1 MGWTTMLAYITGW
14 FVVGNGSAD
23 CSDTTIA
30 KLHEFFDHTG
40 IAGANGAAHLL
51 TRDAPKSE
59 RADSARH

>member
-30 KLHEFFDHTG
+30 KLHEFFDHTE
-40 IAGANGAAHLL
+40 IAGANGAA
-51 TRDAPKSE
+51 TS
-59 RADSARH
+59 

>member
-1 MGWTTMLAYITGW
+1 MDDNDGVHHGMVRCW
-14 FVVGNGSAD
+14 NGSAD

-40 IAGANGAAHLL
+40 IAGANGAAHLM

-59 RADSARH
+59 RADSVRH